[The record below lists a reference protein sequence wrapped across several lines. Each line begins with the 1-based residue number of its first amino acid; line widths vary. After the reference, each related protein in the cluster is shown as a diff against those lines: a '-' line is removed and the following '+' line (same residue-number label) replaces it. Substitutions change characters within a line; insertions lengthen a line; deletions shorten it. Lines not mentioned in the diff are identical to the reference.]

1 MAALMNYLNSCFQL
15 ISAPKEKKPR
25 VPPAP
30 KAKSP
35 AKKTK
40 PKKEKAEAKKPKKG
54 EHMSMSIFC
63 ERFKMYFFLLHIV
76 YCIKF

>member
-1 MAALMNYLNSCFQL
+1 MHSLWLLDLHAMQSPLVGESIDRLCIL
-15 ISAPKEKKPR
+15 APKEKKPR

-40 PKKEKAEAKKPKKG
+40 PKKEKAETKKPKKG
-54 EHMSMSIFC
+54 DYILSFH
-63 ERFKMYFFLLHIV
+63 
-76 YCIKF
+76 